1 MVVKEVKLTKEG
13 YDELNEER
21 RKLIDE
27 ELPQVIEQ
35 LQAAR
40 EMGDLSEN
48 ADYGAAK
55 DRQAIITSRIKEI
68 ESLLN
73 NAEVVVANKKDKT
86 VGMGK
91 VVSVKKLK
99 DKKTIKVLMVSTEEA
114 STSTSSSFE
123 DDEIMKISTDSPLG
137 QALIGHKTGD
147 VVTVKTGK
155 PYDVEIVDLEIR

>member
-1 MVVKEVKLTKEG
+1 MTINKEVKLTKNG
-13 YDELNEER
+13 YEELNEER

-40 EMGDLSEN
+40 AMGDLSEN
-48 ADYGAAK
+48 ADYSAAK
-55 DRQAIITSRIKEI
+55 DRQAVITSRIKEI

-73 NAEVVVANKKDKT
+73 NAEVVVANKKDKS

-91 VVSVKKLK
+91 VVTIKKLK
-99 DKKTIKVLMVSTEEA
+99 EKKTLKVLMVSTEEA
-114 STSTSSSFE
+114 SAYSFDGE
-123 DDEIMKISTDSPLG
+123 EVMKISTDSPLG

-147 VVTVKTGK
+147 VVTVKANN
-155 PYDVEIVDLEIR
+155 PYDAEIVDIEIK